1 MLQTRFLASL
11 FLTHVLQIS
20 GKGNGEN
27 YIYSPA
33 LTTWSSPDRQ
43 EQPYRGGNS
52 DVGCFMGAGV
62 NGHVASL
69 HSKGDVSPVAS
80 DRSSTM
86 AWAVPTEIP
95 DYQPPFRPT
104 LPAQQSSS
112 LPSTPYQLP
121 RDLPF
126 RSRSPSPHRGSISPR
141 SAHSEFNH
149 TLPAVRKEYGG
160 GCKYETGMAHFRR
173 RMPYSLGS
181 DMLPDEPGPLKEK
194 LEPEKEAKLS
204 RDIKE
209 LYQKLLPSPESEERR
224 VKFVRKLEKLLDT
237 QWPGNEIKVNVF
249 GSSGNKLCTSDSDG
263 TLTIH
268 NSLFICRMSN

>member
-1 MLQTRFLASL
+1 
-11 FLTHVLQIS
+11 
-20 GKGNGEN
+20 
-27 YIYSPA
+27 
-33 LTTWSSPDRQ
+33 
-43 EQPYRGGNS
+43 
-52 DVGCFMGAGV
+52 
-62 NGHVASL
+62 
-69 HSKGDVSPVAS
+69 
-80 DRSSTM
+80 
-86 AWAVPTEIP
+86 
-95 DYQPPFRPT
+95 
-104 LPAQQSSS
+104 
-112 LPSTPYQLP
+112 
-121 RDLPF
+121 
-126 RSRSPSPHRGSISPR
+126 
-141 SAHSEFNH
+141 
-149 TLPAVRKEYGG
+149 
-160 GCKYETGMAHFRR
+160 MAHFRR